1 MSLPERIALWDAPY
15 VGIVR
20 AALERRLPSA
30 DQVSLPAEQCAEA
43 LANGTVDMALVPTVA
58 VMANADRFD
67 VLPAFALSSWEY
79 PFARIRIAGT
89 MDRLSP
95 SLVVPPDAS
104 QEAFIASVVLQE
116 HYGARVLA
124 VPSDETPAGDVNALL
139 VDGGRTDDPATELD
153 LGREWFELTNYPMVW
168 GVLVMRRGEADD
180 QTIRLV
186 SETAA
191 LCEQLREQRS
201 GQPSTSS
208 RSELPPQPAV
218 SERGSTSETH
228 AELVE
233 RFVADQLRFR
243 LDDLAVA
250 SLTELS
256 DFLFFYSGTDEPPGL
271 NVVSLQKGDDDRDDV
286 NGLPAV

>member
-15 VGIVR
+15 VGVVR
-20 AALERRLPSA
+20 AALDRRLPA
-30 DQVSLPAEQCAEA
+30 AEQVSLPAERCTEA
-43 LANGTVDMALVPTVA
+43 LADGTVDMALVPTVS

-104 QEAFIASVVLQE
+104 QEAFVASVVLQE

-124 VPSDETPAGDVNALL
+124 VPSGEPPAGDVNALL
-139 VDGGRTDDPATELD
+139 VDGGRSDDPAAELD
-153 LGREWFELTNYPMVW
+153 LGREWYELTNYPMVW
-168 GVLVMRRGEADD
+168 GVLAMRRGEADD

-191 LCEQLREQRS
+191 LCEQLREQLTGR
-201 GQPSTSS
+201 
-208 RSELPPQPAV
+208 PPTATTGTQ
-218 SERGSTSETH
+218 T
-228 AELVE
+228 ELVDS
-233 RFVADQLRFR
+233 FVSDHLRFR
-243 LDDLAVA
+243 FDDLAVA

-271 NVVSLQKGDDDRDDV
+271 NVVSLKESDGDRDDV